1 MPKPAPVTTLSSAA
15 SQAEGLLRLLDGGLL
30 TEKGERA
37 SSRQGSSLD
46 FATRDPLDL
55 RRHPLSDTPV
65 SDLPGD
71 AVNELES
78 QLASRLGLCHAL
90 TCASL
95 SDASRL
101 VLPAILGPG
110 DDVLVDIGIDSGM
123 FETILATRARPHRY
137 PSASLD
143 GVARRLRQLAG
154 MPRAGRVVIVAP
166 AVSAHGARVTDLAEL
181 GHLARQHDA
190 LLVVDLS
197 QDFGVMGQDGCG
209 VMEIQSCIGRADLV
223 LGCLEPALGIIGG
236 FAAWREPCLGES
248 LRRHL
253 PAASLLQSERAAAA
267 LATAAMVF
275 GPEGRHRRRK
285 LHGLSLR
292 LRNHLMADG
301 LRISGSAA
309 PFVPVLLPLLTA
321 LPRTALLESAG
332 PRVSLLTAPRVP
344 LHAPRWRIELSA
356 GHSLADIDNL
366 AELIRDV
373 SRAFDRVPTRGR
385 GHAWGLTEAV
395 T

>member
-1 MPKPAPVTTLSSAA
+1 MPRPAPVTAFRSSM
-15 SQAEGLLRLLDGGLL
+15 AEAESPVRLLNGGLVPGK
-30 TEKGERA
+30 EAGSEA
-37 SSRQGSSLD
+37 RQRSSLD
-46 FATRDPLDL
+46 FATRDPLGL
-55 RRHPLSDTPV
+55 RQHPLSDAPLSGL
-65 SDLPGD
+65 SDD
-71 AVNELES
+71 AVDQLES
-78 QLASRLGLCHAL
+78 LLASRLGLSQAL

-95 SDASRL
+95 SDVTRL
-101 VLPAILGPG
+101 ALSAILGPG
-110 DDVLVDIGIDSGM
+110 DDVLVDIGIDSAM
-123 FETILATRARPHRY
+123 FETILATRASPHRY

-143 GVARRLRQLAG
+143 GVARRLHRLAR

-209 VMEIQSCIGRADLV
+209 VMEIQSCLGLADLV
-223 LGCLEPALGIIGG
+223 LGCLDPAFGTIGG
-236 FAAWREPCLGES
+236 FAAWRDPVLGER
-248 LRRHL
+248 LRRHQ
-253 PAASLLQSERAAAA
+253 PAASLLPSERAAAA
-267 LATAAMVF
+267 LATAAVAF
-275 GPEGRHRRRK
+275 GPEGSHRRRK

-309 PFVPVLLPLLTA
+309 PFVPVLLPPQTA

-356 GHSLADIDNL
+356 GHSLADIDDL

-373 SRAFDRVPTRGR
+373 SRAFDRVPARGR